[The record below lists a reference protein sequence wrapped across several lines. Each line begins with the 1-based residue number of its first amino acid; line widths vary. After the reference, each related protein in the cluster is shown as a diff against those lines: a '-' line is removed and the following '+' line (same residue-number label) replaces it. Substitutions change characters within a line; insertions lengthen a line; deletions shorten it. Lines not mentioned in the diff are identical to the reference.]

1 MQLLKWNHMSLC
13 TDESFRLDCVGTK
26 MSRVRFWDLSWF
38 SELNIRY
45 VWFRPHKAD
54 TRVVW
59 ISEVG
64 RLSFRKVNIC
74 SWEWYLRLSWEGH
87 QNPRS
92 IPLSSLDR
100 IIYIFRC
107 VGLVPYY
114 IVLPSN
120 LANLHSVL
128 HVSQMRKY
136 MVDPSHVITPYDVQF
151 KENRC
156 FKVPLMGI
164 GVTSVIYLQGKEMS
178 LVKVIW
184 NRSIGD
190 VMWEQEDQMR
200 ELYPS
205 FFFFFLPTSFEN
217 ETIWRELRW

>member
-1 MQLLKWNHMSLC
+1 M
-13 TDESFRLDCVGTK
+13 
-26 MSRVRFWDLSWF
+26 
-38 SELNIRY
+38 
-45 VWFRPHKAD
+45 
-54 TRVVW
+54 
-59 ISEVG
+59 
-64 RLSFRKVNIC
+64 
-74 SWEWYLRLSWEGH
+74 
-87 QNPRS
+87 
-92 IPLSSLDR
+92 
-100 IIYIFRC
+100 
-107 VGLVPYY
+107 GLVPYY

-205 FFFFFLPTSFEN
+205 FFFFFFTD
-217 ETIWRELRW
+217 